1 MNHVIDNTNNAYKDQ
16 LICEAETALL
26 NYFGL
31 EPSMDSVESS
41 EFEEK
46 AGFSMSEA
54 INPMSSNFLLNDMA
68 EYFEGCMEYH
78 NEHGGRIAASA
89 AWEMAVERFLN

>member
-1 MNHVIDNTNNAYKDQ
+1 MNRVINNTNNVYKDS

-46 AGFSMSEA
+46 TGFSLSEA
-54 INPMSSNFLLNDMA
+54 INPMSPHFLLNDMA
-68 EYFEGCMEYH
+68 EYFESNMEYY
-78 NEHGGRIAASA
+78 NEHGRGIAASA